1 MAEITFPG
9 GAQANEDW
17 VMFHAIVD
25 GSPITCK
32 ILLEALANRF
42 GTPNPNGPS
51 LLQVFQANRPAIDGM
66 ARRLINIHRYEPE
79 EAPDK
84 SIVIRGTDV

>member
-51 LLQVFQANRPAIDGM
+51 LLQVF
-66 ARRLINIHRYEPE
+66 
-79 EAPDK
+79 
-84 SIVIRGTDV
+84 